1 MSLRKTK
8 TGRVDAKTIAVMLM
22 SNVDRKPYTDTA
34 YHNEELQPLTSKTDY
49 SFHFLQTPIRAAKNR
64 SAQPEIRLCAPV

>member
-8 TGRVDAKTIAVMLM
+8 TDRVDAKTIAVMLM
-22 SNVDRKPYTDTA
+22 SNVDLKPYTDTA
-34 YHNEELQPLTSKTDY
+34 YHNEELQPLTSKADY